1 MPEERHDG
9 QEEYLSTKL
18 AVLIDADNTPYDSIE
33 QVLDACAKFGRAII
47 KRAYG
52 DWTSSHLQ
60 SWGSIF
66 KEYAIKPM
74 QQFRFTK
81 GKNVTDSA
89 LIIDAMDIL
98 HQNRVE
104 MFILVT
110 SDSDFTGL
118 ATRIKEDGLKVIGIG
133 RATTP
138 DSFVKG
144 CDEFLLIENLVGKA
158 FGVEGEAGISNKS
171 KGPTND
177 SDIRSKKP
185 EDDGRDL
192 LIRAVKQ
199 AADEDGLVKGAK
211 LGVILKRL
219 DPTFS
224 PANYGVR
231 KLADF
236 IDRYPDVIILVG
248 KRMATDP
255 TYKLVAK

>member
-1 MPEERHDG
+1 MSQERHDG
-9 QEEYLSTKL
+9 QQEYLSTKL

-33 QVLDACAKFGRAII
+33 KILDASARFGRAII

-66 KEYAIKPM
+66 KEYAIKPI

-89 LIIDAMDIL
+89 MIIDAMDIL

-104 MFILVT
+104 TFILVT

-118 ATRIKEDGLKVIGIG
+118 ANRIREEGLQVIGIG
-133 RATTP
+133 RQTTP

-144 CDEFLLIENLVGKA
+144 CDEFLLIEKLVGA
-158 FGVEGEAGISNKS
+158 ALAVEGDAAISDER
-171 KGPTND
+171 KGSSND
-177 SDIRSKKP
+177 SDLSKKHGA
-185 EDDGRDL
+185 DGRDL
-192 LIRAVKQ
+192 LIRAVAQ
-199 AADEDGLVKGAK
+199 AADENGFVKGAK

-236 IDRYPDVIILVG
+236 LDRYPDVIILVG
-248 KRMATDP
+248 KRIATDP